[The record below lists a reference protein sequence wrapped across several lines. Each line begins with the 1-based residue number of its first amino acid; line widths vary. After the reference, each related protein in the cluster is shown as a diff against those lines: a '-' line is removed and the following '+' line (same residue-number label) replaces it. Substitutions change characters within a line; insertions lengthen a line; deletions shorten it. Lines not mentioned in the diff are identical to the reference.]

1 MNKDKVLLKNLI
13 LSKKNIKRKI
23 MNMKRGVIDSDNY
36 FRKTFIPLL
45 KPLTS
50 IPEKNTSFISD
61 TTKKKNTL
69 ITSDGDS
76 ENESNSS
83 FDNFLISNPKLQRYD
98 KSYGMHYDSVNDQLK
113 ISDIPVTFDHGN
125 LRLLDNY
132 YPWTK
137 GLWSLLC
144 EKVPKNMTIE
154 DMESYYNILKTS
166 KVYLKADGKPK
177 TSRYFKW
184 MNVVKPLY
192 DRMKIDEKQLNEE
205 VLKINNT
212 KVKTPSQL
220 KLKEFDNFLSSSGAK
235 RRNIINDT
243 AISNEP
249 FDFSSSV
256 INSKFEEPP
265 TDQLF
270 NFSLSPSVKKGS
282 GLYKDVIPH
291 TQLVYYDDPNEL
303 VVRLNLLTSSQ
314 NAGNTGVNNEIIS
327 IIEELR
333 ERNIIV

>member
-1 MNKDKVLLKNLI
+1 MI
-13 LSKKNIKRKI
+13 A
-23 MNMKRGVIDSDNY
+23 
-36 FRKTFIPLL
+36 
-45 KPLTS
+45 
-50 IPEKNTSFISD
+50 
-61 TTKKKNTL
+61 
-69 ITSDGDS
+69 SDGDS

-125 LRLLDNY
+125 LHLLDNY
-132 YPWTK
+132 YPWSK

-154 DMESYYNILKTS
+154 DMESYYNILKIS

-192 DRMKIDEKQLNEE
+192 DRMKIEEKQLNEE
-205 VLKINNT
+205 ISKINNA
-212 KVKTPSQL
+212 KVKTPSQFI
-220 KLKEFDNFLSSSGAK
+220 LKEFDNFLSSSSAK
-235 RRNIINDT
+235 RRNIINDS

-249 FDFSSSV
+249 FDFSSLT
-256 INSKFEEPP
+256 NSPKFEEPP

-270 NFSLSPSVKKGS
+270 KFSLSPPIKKGS

-314 NAGNTGVNNEIIS
+314 NVGNTGVNNEIIS